1 MTASHSTRMLIL
13 GSGPA
18 GLTAAIYGA
27 RAGMSPI
34 VVQGLEPGGQ
44 LMITTDVV
52 NYPGFADVIQGPWL
66 MEKMQKQAEHVGAQ
80 LVFDTIVEAD
90 LSRRPFRPVGDSGT
104 VYVGDTPVIATGASA
119 RWLGLESEQK
129 LRGAG
134 VSARATCDGLF
145 FRGKN
150 VGVIGGGNTA
160 VEEPSSLPQHTHTL

>member
-44 LMITTDVV
+44 LMITTDVE

-66 MEKMQKQAEHVGAQ
+66 MEQMQKQAEHVGAQ

-90 LSRRPFRPVGDSGT
+90 LSRRPFRLVGDSGT
-104 VYVGDTPVIATGASA
+104 VYVSSEAHTSA
-119 RWLGLESEQK
+119 LQSLMLTSYAFFCLEK
-129 LRGAG
+129 
-134 VSARATCDGLF
+134 
-145 FRGKN
+145 KN
-150 VGVIGGGNTA
+150 M
-160 VEEPSSLPQHTHTL
+160 